1 MPRIGKVQPEKPAKG
16 RAGAPQEPTETRTP
30 AQPATDTSANDHS
43 AEGQRDAVPG
53 FTQTLARIRA
63 ERGWN
68 MVDLARALDLSY
80 PYVVKLCHGQRYPSL
95 RLSLLI
101 AQRLGLSV
109 EALAGVNPDS
119 ASPIDPGAPLSQ
131 AERRALAIRAIRRA
145 LAQLEDASDS
155 CASDH
160 GDSDPSGNG
169 EGRAKTGAQGKAK
182 GKR

>member
-1 MPRIGKVQPEKPAKG
+1 MPRIGKTTPEKPAKG
-16 RAGAPQEPTETRTP
+16 RTRPPQEPTETRTP
-30 AQPATDTSANDHS
+30 AQPIPDTSAEERI

-109 EALAGVNPDS
+109 EQLAGVNPDS
-119 ASPIDPGAPLSQ
+119 ASPIDPVAQLSQ

-145 LAQLEDASDS
+145 LTQLEDGSDTQE
-155 CASDH
+155 
-160 GDSDPSGNG
+160 DSAPSGNG
-169 EGRAKTGAQGKAK
+169 EGRAKPAVQGKAK

>member
-1 MPRIGKVQPEKPAKG
+1 MPRIGKVQPEKPVKG
-16 RAGAPQEPTETRTP
+16 RARAPQEPTERQTP
-30 AQPATDTSANDHS
+30 TQPIPDTSAEEHS

-119 ASPIDPGAPLSQ
+119 ASPIDPVAQLSQ

-145 LAQLEDASDS
+145 LTQLEDASDT
-155 CASDH
+155 H
-160 GDSDPSGNG
+160 EGSDPSGNG
-169 EGRAKTGAQGKAK
+169 EGRAKPTAQGKAK